1 MFKSTVSLGSHG
13 DDVRRLQRVLS
24 RLSHG
29 QDLAVL
35 ADGFGAFGPH
45 LDGAARAFQAGAG
58 LDVDGI
64 VGPVTWAAL
73 PPYAESPGAV
83 KLGSVGPVVAGL
95 QRWLTTFA
103 TAGIGP
109 SPGPVDGYFG
119 PITEGALEIRLA
131 IGMIDDL
138 MWLAPVQDGTGA
150 VDSLEEH
157 CHLIV

>member
-24 RLSHG
+24 RLSRG

-35 ADGFGAFGPH
+35 ADGFGAFGAH
-45 LDGAARAFQAGAG
+45 LDGAVRAFQAANG
-58 LDVDGI
+58 LLVDGI
-64 VGPVTWAAL
+64 VGPITWDAL
-73 PPYAESPGAV
+73 PPYAESPGTV
-83 KLGSVGPVVAGL
+83 KVGSLGPVVVGL

-109 SPGPVDGYFG
+109 SPGPADGYFG
-119 PITEGALEIRLA
+119 PVTETALEVRLS
-131 IGMIDDL
+131 IGVVDDL

-150 VDSLEEH
+150 VDSLEGH
-157 CHLIV
+157 CRLV